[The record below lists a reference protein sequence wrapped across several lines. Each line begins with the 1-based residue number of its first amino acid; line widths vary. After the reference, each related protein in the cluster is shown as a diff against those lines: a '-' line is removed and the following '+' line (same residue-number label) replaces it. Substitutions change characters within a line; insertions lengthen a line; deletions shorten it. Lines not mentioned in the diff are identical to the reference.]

1 MGKTVYAKEL
11 YSLNYNRILAVRFI
25 YFEQVLFIRVFN
37 PIYHTTEIVAAP
49 DSLSIYVLVWKKIP
63 FLNRTTKVFV
73 LLMS

>member
-1 MGKTVYAKEL
+1 MGNTVYAKEL

-37 PIYHTTEIVAAP
+37 PIYHTTQIVTTP
-49 DSLSIYVLVWKKIP
+49 DSLPIFVLALKKVA
-63 FLNRTTKVFV
+63 FLNHTTKVFV